1 MLAPSTL
8 SMRAAGE
15 AGPKIL
21 FEVTQ
26 EKTGSALHHLRHG
39 VYPRVGTACADPF
52 ARERLGQNHN
62 TRVGRSAR
70 ERMGMQGPPPRVPPH
85 APHRRKPSVGL
96 AAARLRPTLRRVAP
110 TRAR

>member
-8 SMRAAGE
+8 SMRAAGK

-62 TRVGRSAR
+62 TRVGLAR
-70 ERMGMQGPPPRVPPH
+70 RFRFRDTSRGGPGPPYERASRRLSLEAWREPR
-85 APHRRKPSVGL
+85 R
-96 AAARLRPTLRRVAP
+96 
-110 TRAR
+110 